1 MRGNPEQRR
10 STMTESRITD
20 IRIVAVP
27 VVDQDRAVEFYV
39 GKLGFEKRMDTP
51 LPQLGGRWIVVAPA
65 RATTAIALVPARDD
79 APAGVD
85 TGIRLASGDAAATH
99 KDLSDL
105 GVAVDELL
113 SWPGVPPMF
122 ALRDADGN
130 HLFVVEE

>member
-1 MRGNPEQRR
+1 
-10 STMTESRITD
+10 MTESRITD
-20 IRIVAVP
+20 IRTVAVP
-27 VVDQDRAVEFYV
+27 VVDQDSAIEFYV
-39 GKLGFEKRMDTP
+39 GKLGFEKRMDAP

-65 RATTAIALVPARDD
+65 GATTAIALVPARDD

-85 TGIRLASGDAAATH
+85 TGIRLTSGDAAATH

-105 GVAVDELL
+105 GVEVDELL

>member
-1 MRGNPEQRR
+1 
-10 STMTESRITD
+10 MTENRITD
-20 IRIVAVP
+20 IRTIAVP
-27 VVDQDRAVEFYV
+27 VADQDRAVEFYV
-39 GKLGFEKRMDTP
+39 GKLGFEKRMDAP

-65 RATTAIALVPARDD
+65 GAATAIALVPARDD

-85 TGIRLASGDAAATH
+85 TGIRFASGDAAATH
-99 KDLSDL
+99 KELSDQ
-105 GVAVDELL
+105 GVEVDDLL

>member
-1 MRGNPEQRR
+1 
-10 STMTESRITD
+10 MTESRITD

-39 GKLGFEKRMDTP
+39 GKLGFEKRMDAP

-65 RATTAIALVPARDD
+65 GATTAIALVPARDD

-85 TGIRLASGDAAATH
+85 TGIRLGSGDAAATH